1 MSSIRNVCSNAGKA
15 VEKLSRLEVVGM
27 QEGNA
32 RKRKQEREAE
42 CKQKRV
48 DTRQT
53 DRECTAFNSKG
64 NKWIRIVF
72 DGEEGEDRR
81 HHRHGSRKTL
91 SSILLSAMRPSA
103 ISNKKLRCQLQW
115 SLEESTCRFWA
126 VRKPAFI
133 LA

>member
-1 MSSIRNVCSNAGKA
+1 MSSISNVCSNAGKA

-103 ISNKKLRCQLQW
+103 ISNKKLRCQW

>member
-1 MSSIRNVCSNAGKA
+1 MSSISNVCSNAGKA

-48 DTRQT
+48 DTRFSSQT
-53 DRECTAFNSKG
+53 DKG

-103 ISNKKLRCQLQW
+103 ISNKKLRCL
-115 SLEESTCRFWA
+115 
-126 VRKPAFI
+126 
-133 LA
+133 

>member
-1 MSSIRNVCSNAGKA
+1 MSSISNVYSNAGKA
-15 VEKLSRLEVVGM
+15 IEKLSRLVVVGM

-42 CKQKRV
+42 CKQKRA
-48 DTRQT
+48 DTRFSSRT
-53 DRECTAFNSKG
+53 DSIHQNSKG

-72 DGEEGEDRR
+72 DREEGEDRR

-103 ISNKKLRCQLQW
+103 ISNKKLRCQW
-115 SLEESTCRFWA
+115 SLEESKYLSFLGS
-126 VRKPAFI
+126 AFI
-133 LA
+133 